1 MTVQMRHLIV
11 LLAFLWML
19 LPEVRAWGEVQSP
32 AYSFRSTS
40 SLQSAGSNL
49 PMAAVT
55 GGGLVGD
62 RPAYIGGIGARR
74 NTREDEEGD
83 DNILD
88 DEGVVHTPD
97 PDLPVGDGVLPL
109 LLMAAVAALAV
120 MRRRRKAAEDGAKA
134 ASHTGLA

>member
-40 SLQSAGSNL
+40 SLQSAGSSL

-62 RPAYIGGIGARR
+62 RPAYIGGIRPRMNAG
-74 NTREDEEGD
+74 REDGD
-83 DNILD
+83 DDDIFD
-88 DEGVVHTPD
+88 DENITHTPD

-109 LLMAAVAALAV
+109 LLMAAGYALWI
-120 MRRRRKAAEDGAKA
+120 RRRT
-134 ASHTGLA
+134 TGNSKIDN